1 MDSNWQRLAY
11 HRDLQ
16 AVLSEYVHYA
26 SCLQDDSGFLLYLS
40 NKWHKIM
47 TLRELSMS

>member
-1 MDSNWQRLAY
+1 MNWQRYAY

-40 NKWHKIM
+40 KKRHKIV
-47 TLRELSMS
+47 TLCKLSMS